1 MESPCVKI
9 AKTNKIEKKLK
20 TCVVCT
26 LNELAI
32 LQRWFAIKSFIFEIL
47 WTFLQQ
53 CAKKRRENINIYID
67 LLKDKILIKINC
79 YTPAKHLKGVVEM
92 VLIYMR
98 SPNKFR
104 LTSIYVASKVLFLDK
119 SFLILNFILIHTN
132 RRVSSKQTYM
142 KFICAIFDNI

>member
-1 MESPCVKI
+1 MYAKI
-9 AKTNKIEKKLK
+9 K
-20 TCVVCT
+20 

-47 WTFLQQ
+47 WKFLQQ
-53 CAKKRRENINIYID
+53 CAKKRRENINIYIN

-119 SFLILNFILIHTN
+119 SFFILNFILIHTN

-142 KFICAIFDNI
+142 KWIYMCYFW